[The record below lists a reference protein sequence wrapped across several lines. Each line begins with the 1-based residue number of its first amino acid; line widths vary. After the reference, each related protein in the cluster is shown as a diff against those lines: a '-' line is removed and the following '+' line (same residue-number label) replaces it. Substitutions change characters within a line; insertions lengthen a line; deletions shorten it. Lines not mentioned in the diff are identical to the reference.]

1 MVRIHRGA
9 AAVTGDNPCNS
20 SRVSGKPLRNVVGRR
35 RERTI
40 REPEDLLSVKSSEIF
55 FLRFL
60 RWITP
65 IHAQCVGSG
74 QNSEQRGSIQL
85 LKSFFSLLLSDFCRD
100 HWRVTLL
107 VGWILG
113 GWIVVG
119 WIPVF
124 SLAGEPIAHIS
135 TEIATSNVDSHPY
148 SIVIDDAH
156 QHGYVSICGDVAPF
170 GEAVEDHSAYQVI
183 EFDARTLEVLRTF
196 DVGYYPTDLLL
207 AGSDL
212 WVSCSTIS
220 SLFRVDLIRGIVTAV
235 PFSDSSGADIGYP
248 SGLALGWNGEIIVSS
263 NGGSFDGSDENIVIL
278 DPLTEE
284 VIQRIEVAGGIS
296 TVAALEDGSLLVPV
310 GFPGDDFTAAPELQ
324 WIDPNDG
331 QLLDQLVIDVETSDF
346 PAPSDLHILD
356 DQSALLTIFGGSA
369 MVYRID
375 LNNRTLLMEYP
386 MESSETV
393 QSAVS
398 QGAGGTFLV
407 AEYFAGTVSRYQLD
421 SGERIEILTGGDLP
435 NRICVSG
442 GRVFTTQQG
451 IESISVHGVIGA
463 FIRADLN
470 LDGQLDLADPI
481 RLLEYLFLGTSIECD
496 DSADANDDGTVD
508 LSDGIQ
514 ILSFLFSQGPPPLYP
529 VPIAGHDLSEDDLDC
544 ETTG

>member
-1 MVRIHRGA
+1 MRIHRGA

-529 VPIAGHDLSEDDLDC
+529 FPIAGHDLSEDDLDC

>member
-1 MVRIHRGA
+1 VVRIHRGA

-20 SRVSGKPLRNVVGRR
+20 RRGSGKPLRSVVGRR

-40 REPEDLLSVKSSEIF
+40 RKPEDLLSVKSSEIDI
-55 FLRFL
+55 LRFL
-60 RWITP
+60 RWIPP
-65 IHAQCVGSG
+65 IHAQCVESA
-74 QNSEQRGSIQL
+74 QNSEQRGRIQL
-85 LKSFFSLLLSDFCRD
+85 LKSFYSLLLNQFYRG
-100 HWRVTLL
+100 HWRDSLL
-107 VGWILG
+107 VGWILVG
-113 GWIVVG
+113 G
-119 WIPVF
+119 IPVL
-124 SLAGEPIAHIS
+124 SLAGEPIAQIS
-135 TEIATSNVDSHPY
+135 TEIPTSNVDSHPY

-156 QHGYVSICGDVAPF
+156 QYGYVSICGDVAPL
-170 GEAVEDHSAYQVI
+170 GEAVEDHSANQVI

-207 AGSDL
+207 SGSDL
-212 WVSCSTIS
+212 WVCCSTIS
-220 SLFRVDLIRGIVTAV
+220 SLFRVDLISGNVTAV

-278 DPLTEE
+278 DPLTGE
-284 VIQRIEVAGGIS
+284 VLQRIEVAGGIS

-310 GFPGDDFTAAPELQ
+310 GFPGDDFTAAPQLQ

-331 QLLDQLVIDVETSDF
+331 QLLDLLVIDVETSDF
-346 PAPSDLHILD
+346 PAPSDLHVLD

-369 MVYRID
+369 VVYRID
-375 LNNRTLLMEYP
+375 LNSRTLLMEYP
-386 MESSETV
+386 MESSDTV
-393 QSAVS
+393 QSAVT
-398 QGAGGTFLV
+398 QGAAGTFLV

-442 GRVFTTQQG
+442 GRVYTTQQG

-481 RLLEYLFLGTSIECD
+481 RLLEHLFLGTSIDCD
-496 DSADANDDGTVD
+496 DSADTNDDGTLD

-529 VPIAGHDLSEDDLDC
+529 FPVAGDDLSDDDLDC

>member
-1 MVRIHRGA
+1 M
-9 AAVTGDNPCNS
+9 
-20 SRVSGKPLRNVVGRR
+20 
-35 RERTI
+35 
-40 REPEDLLSVKSSEIF
+40 
-55 FLRFL
+55 
-60 RWITP
+60 
-65 IHAQCVGSG
+65 GSG
-74 QNSEQRGSIQL
+74 QNSEKRGSIQL

-529 VPIAGHDLSEDDLDC
+529 FPIAGHDLSEDDLDC